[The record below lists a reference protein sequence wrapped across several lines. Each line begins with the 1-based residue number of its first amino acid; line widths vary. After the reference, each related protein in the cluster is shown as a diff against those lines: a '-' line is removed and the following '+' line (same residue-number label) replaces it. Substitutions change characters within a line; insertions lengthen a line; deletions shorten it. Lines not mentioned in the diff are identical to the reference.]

1 MKVNIGPYKRW
12 FGPYQLAELLCFWV
26 PGVKDEYGM
35 RVKPDWVHNFGE
47 WLAHGSIEPDP
58 IPGEVRSFRRTRK
71 TTLLYRFLSWV
82 DSKKKRKIK
91 VKIHDY
97 DVWSMDETLAHII
110 TPMLR
115 KLREVKVGAPYV
127 DDEDVPEHLRTTAA
141 PTLTEEQKNVHDVDD
156 NHFARWY
163 WVLDEMIFAFESVL
177 DKDWEEQFS
186 TGEID
191 FAFKYKENGMSQ
203 LIRGTNHTR
212 VTDWEAKREYE
223 KRINNGFRLFG
234 KYYQA
239 LWW

>member
-12 FGPYQLAELLCFWV
+12 FGPYQLAEMLCFWV
-26 PGVKDEYGM
+26 PEVKDKYGM

-58 IPGEVRSFRRTRK
+58 VPGEVRSFSRTRK
-71 TTLLYRFLSWV
+71 TTILYRFLIWV

-91 VKIHDY
+91 VKIHNY

-127 DDEDVPEHLRTTAA
+127 EDEDVPEHLRTTAA
-141 PTLTEEQKNVHDVDD
+141 PPLTEEQKNVHDVDD

-163 WVLDEMIFAFESVL
+163 WVLDEIIFAFESVL

-191 FAFKYKENGMSQ
+191 FAFKYEQNGMSQ

-212 VTDWEAKREYE
+212 VTDWEARREYE